1 MMNSDVEGHRCWGRS
16 MLGWMAGVKRAL
28 GERSM
33 SVEQGRQNALD
44 RRKWEMIV
52 RSE

>member
-1 MMNSDVEGHRCWGRS
+1 MDGIRM
-16 MLGWMAGVKRAL
+16 AL

-33 SVEQGRQNALD
+33 SVEQGRLNALD
-44 RRKWEMIV
+44 RRKWELTV